1 MFSSLLSGSAVVQVK
16 VALSTSADVA
26 ETRVFDV
33 RCGTSSCLHSS
44 FSSFLT
50 EVEGRFGGGLKLK
63 PSLSYTDN
71 DGDTITVTTDREFE
85 TALKSASSSSSSSR
99 IKFNAVRMVDDGDAC
114 TSGSRSSSSF
124 SSGETKSSAV
134 ASGPAYQWL
143 PTTATSSIVDVHAGF
158 RIKFTT
164 CT

>member
-71 DGDTITVTTDREFE
+71 DGDTITVTTDQEFE
-85 TALKSASSSSSSSR
+85 TALKSASSSSSSSS

-114 TSGSRSSSSF
+114 TRSSRSLSS